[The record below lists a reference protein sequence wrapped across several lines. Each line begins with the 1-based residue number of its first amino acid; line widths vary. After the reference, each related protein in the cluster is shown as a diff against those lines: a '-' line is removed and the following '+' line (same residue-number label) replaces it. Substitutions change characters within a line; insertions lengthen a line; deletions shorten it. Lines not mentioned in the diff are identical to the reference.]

1 MQNSDPST
9 EGAAPESPTEGA
21 SPATPTEAAA
31 TPAARS
37 SEDEANGP
45 VIELGLETVELSAA
59 DVEEPPAP
67 SAIEHQEAPP
77 LGNATV
83 RAPEPEYHP
92 SHWFLGI
99 TAFVVAAIDLGS
111 KEWIKH
117 ALAGPELR
125 RTSKHLE
132 IIPGHLDFIFAQNP
146 GGAWSFLRGL
156 PDGLRRPFFL
166 FVSSA
171 AIVFIVSVYGRLEKR
186 QWAMRWGLPLALG
199 GAIGNLVDRIRYG
212 WVCDFIDA
220 YYKGGANEVHW
231 PTFNPADIA
240 IVVGVALMALD
251 LLSLRRPHPPEDAP
265 TPTTTTEPAGGPA

>member
-1 MQNSDPST
+1 MPNSDPST
-9 EGAAPESPTEGA
+9 EGAAPVSPTEGA
-21 SPATPTEAAA
+21 ASTTPTE
-31 TPAARS
+31 PAAERS

-45 VIELGLETVELSAA
+45 VIELALETVDLSAEP
-59 DVEEPPAP
+59 DV
-67 SAIEHQEAPP
+67 EAPP
-77 LGNATV
+77 PNAV
-83 RAPEPEYHP
+83 VPQEKSPLEDAPSLHSVETDYHP
-92 SHWFLGI
+92 SRWFLGI
-99 TAFVVAAIDLGS
+99 TAFLIAAIDLGS

-117 ALAGPELR
+117 VLAGPELR
-125 RTSKHLE
+125 RTSKHIE
-132 IIPGHLDFIFAQNP
+132 IISGHLDFIFAQNP

-231 PTFNPADIA
+231 RTFNPADIA
-240 IVVGVALMALD
+240 IVVGVGLMALD
-251 LLSLRRPHPPEDAP
+251 LLSLRRPHPPETAP
-265 TPTTTTEPAGGPA
+265 STEPAGGPA